1 MSYLDY
7 LRFYPAAQREVDYLP
22 PYVQSSSIMVMDI
35 KDDPELA
42 DYQFYLNK
50 DPLIIPTIIILYYQW
65 INRPRE
71 GETINF
77 AERITNKNDKNI
89 IIDLIKNYIS
99 THISNLAK
107 EVGDIRDPSNEEL
120 VEQKESGVE
129 LQVRPVEPDPE
140 GTPID
145 VNLMPVSATL
155 ISDEEEINDD
165 FLPIARHIKFGGK
178 TKKRRKNYKKV
189 STKKH
194 NKTKFKTKFKTKKT
208 KLKKQTKKTL
218 GRRRK

>member
-1 MSYLDY
+1 MSYIDY
-7 LRFYPAAQREVDYLP
+7 LTFYPAAQREVDFLP
-22 PYVQSSSIMVMDI
+22 QYVTSNSIMVMDI

-42 DYQFYLNK
+42 DYQFYLNN

-65 INRPRE
+65 INRE
-71 GETINF
+71 TQGERIDLAN
-77 AERITNKNDKNI
+77 RITNKNDKNI

-99 THISNLAK
+99 KHISNLAT
-107 EVGDIRDPSNEEL
+107 EVGEIRDPTNEEL

-129 LQVRPVEPDPE
+129 LQVRPIEAE
-140 GTPID
+140 AELEERPID
-145 VNLMPVSATL
+145 VNLLPVSATV
-155 ISDEEEINDD
+155 ISNEENTNQN
-165 FLPIARHIKFGGK
+165 LPIARHIKFGGK

-194 NKTKFKTKFKTKKT
+194 NKTKFKTKKT
-208 KLKKQTKKTL
+208 KLKKIL

>member
-1 MSYLDY
+1 MSYIDY
-7 LRFYPAAQREVDYLP
+7 LRFYPAAQREVDFLP
-22 PYVQSSSIMVMDI
+22 PYVPLNSIMVMDI

-42 DYQFYLNK
+42 DYQFYLNN

-65 INRPRE
+65 INRE
-71 GETINF
+71 IQGERIDLAN
-77 AERITNKNDKNI
+77 RITNKNDKNI

-99 THISNLAK
+99 THISNLSK
-107 EVGDIRDPSNEEL
+107 EVGEIRDPTNEEL

-129 LQVRPVEPDPE
+129 LQVRPIEAE
-140 GTPID
+140 LEERPID
-145 VNLMPVSATL
+145 VNLLPVSATV
-155 ISDEEEINDD
+155 ISNEENTNQN
-165 FLPIARHIKFGGK
+165 LPIARHIKFGGK

-208 KLKKQTKKTL
+208 NKKTNKKNI
-218 GRRRK
+218 G

>member
-1 MSYLDY
+1 MSYIDY
-7 LRFYPAAQREVDYLP
+7 LTFYPAAQREVDFLP
-22 PYVQSSSIMVMDI
+22 QYVTSNSIMVMDI

-42 DYQFYLNK
+42 DYQFYLNN

-65 INRPRE
+65 INRE
-71 GETINF
+71 TQGERIDLAN
-77 AERITNKNDKNI
+77 RITNKNDKNI

-99 THISNLAK
+99 KHISNLAT
-107 EVGDIRDPSNEEL
+107 EVGEIRDPTNEEL

-129 LQVRPVEPDPE
+129 LQVRPIEAE
-140 GTPID
+140 AELEERPID
-145 VNLMPVSATL
+145 VNLLPVSATV
-155 ISDEEEINDD
+155 ISNEENTNQN
-165 FLPIARHIKFGGK
+165 LPIARHIKFGGK

-194 NKTKFKTKFKTKKT
+194 NKTKFKTKKT
-208 KLKKQTKKTL
+208 KLKKTL

>member
-1 MSYLDY
+1 MSYIDY
-7 LRFYPAAQREVDYLP
+7 LRFYPAAQREVNFLP
-22 PYVQSSSIMVMDI
+22 QYVTSNSIMVMDI

-42 DYQFYLNK
+42 DYQFYLNN

-65 INRPRE
+65 INRE
-71 GETINF
+71 TQGERIDLAN
-77 AERITNKNDKNI
+77 RITNKNDKNI

-99 THISNLAK
+99 THISNLSK
-107 EVGDIRDPSNEEL
+107 EVGEIRDPTNEEL

-129 LQVRPVEPDPE
+129 LQVRPIEAE
-140 GTPID
+140 LEERPID
-145 VNLMPVSATL
+145 VNLLPVSATV
-155 ISDEEEINDD
+155 ISNEENTNQN
-165 FLPIARHIKFGGK
+165 LPIARHIKFGGK

>member
-1 MSYLDY
+1 
-7 LRFYPAAQREVDYLP
+7 
-22 PYVQSSSIMVMDI
+22 MDI

-50 DPLIIPTIIILYYQW
+50 DPSIIPTIIILYYQW

-120 VEQKESGVE
+120 LEENEPGVE
-129 LQVRPVEPDPE
+129 LKVRPIEAEPEEP
-140 GTPID
+140 PID
-145 VNLMPVSATL
+145 VNLLPVSARV
-155 ISDEEEINDD
+155 ISNEEKTNDEY
-165 FLPIARHIKFGGK
+165 LPIARHIKFGGK

-194 NKTKFKTKFKTKKT
+194 NKTKFKTKKT
-208 KLKKQTKKTL
+208 KLKKTL